1 MTPPPV
7 PPPEEP
13 APRKHRW
20 LPHLTL
26 PGCWG
31 ALLLACLSFTPSL
44 LPRGGVLQGPIC
56 GISAAIGYGLGVVAA
71 YVWRAFRRPGG
82 AQRAPR
88 AYVPG
93 PGTDPP
99 SAAAPGCIDRH
110 GP

>member
-1 MTPPPV
+1 MTHGPPPV
-7 PPPEEP
+7 PPSEEP

-44 LPRGGVLQGPIC
+44 LPRGGVLQGLIC

-71 YVWRAFRRPGG
+71 YVWRAFADREVLVAGS
-82 AQRAPR
+82 RAPAR
-88 AYVPG
+88 
-93 PGTDPP
+93 
-99 SAAAPGCIDRH
+99 
-110 GP
+110 